1 MSDDRLERILD
12 AAYACFAR
20 HGARRTTMDD
30 IAVAAEMSRA
40 AVYQHVQNKDDAF
53 RRLTTRI
60 FDGALAQSTLAA
72 DASEVPL
79 AERLNNV
86 LSVKLELVLQLM
98 ADSPHAEEL
107 LGAGTRLTGDLY
119 DGYGRA
125 MHELIARAVADAQV
139 RGEVT
144 LVDIEATDLADL
156 VLSLTRGLEAELT
169 DPDLIRRR
177 LRQGIDL
184 LIGGL
189 GGRLIAGRAV
199 GGGGD

>member
-20 HGARRTTMDD
+20 HGVRRTTMDD

-60 FDGALAQSTLAA
+60 FDGALARARDAA
-72 DASEVPL
+72 ERDAPL
-79 AERLNNV
+79 AERLHDI
-86 LSVKLELVLQLM
+86 LAVKVELALQLV

-107 LGAGTRLTGDLY
+107 LGAGTRITGDLY
-119 DGYGRA
+119 DGYGAA
-125 MHELIARAVADAQV
+125 MHQLAAQTVSDAQD

-144 LVDIEATDLADL
+144 LADIEPADVADLALALTKGLEIDLSDADL
-156 VLSLTRGLEAELT
+156 V
-169 DPDLIRRR
+169 RRR
-177 LRQGIDL
+177 LRQGIGL
-184 LIGGL
+184 LVGGL
-189 GGRLIAGRAV
+189 GRS
-199 GGGGD
+199 